1 MPVVSA
7 QESLLDVE
15 VDRMSISPFPSVM
28 MVLLLQAQLWAQAY
42 PASAYYKLQYVEKKL
57 LF

>member
-42 PASAYYKLQYVEKKL
+42 PASAYYKLQYVDK
-57 LF
+57 F